1 MDFASWQ
8 LMQAL
13 SALLRVAILL
23 ALLSSKA
30 SAIFPGAA
38 IEDIILFS
46 LFCGFKN
53 TNGPRVRDSV
63 SAKEHLY
70 PTINSI
76 AREAPTKTHVIF
88 NIVFLYAFI
97 IIS

>member
-1 MDFASWQ
+1 
-8 LMQAL
+8 MQAL

-38 IEDIILFS
+38 IEDILLLS

-53 TNGPRVRDSV
+53 INGPQRSDSV
-63 SAKEHLY
+63 SAKERLWNFWY
-70 PTINSI
+70 RPRDADKNTSN
-76 AREAPTKTHVIF
+76 
-88 NIVFLYAFI
+88 L
-97 IIS
+97 